1 MLHERGALVAPAI
14 PATLAGKCEATKTP
28 RNRKGCAQHARGG
41 RTRFLWLGMRQS
53 SFTVIPYLRKP
64 NKTQKANKT
73 STRCSKHAYLPPPH
87 AFSHDLFGTL
97 TLLLLSLWLLLLT
110 ISDTCTIIQASALF
124 PLSILVLRAQSDPA

>member
-73 STRCSKHAYLPPPH
+73 STRCSKHAYLPPPPMPS
-87 AFSHDLFGTL
+87 AMTSSACSPSCFCPCGSFSSLFL
-97 TLLLLSLWLLLLT
+97 TPVPSSRPQLS
-110 ISDTCTIIQASALF
+110 F
-124 PLSILVLRAQSDPA
+124 PCPSWC